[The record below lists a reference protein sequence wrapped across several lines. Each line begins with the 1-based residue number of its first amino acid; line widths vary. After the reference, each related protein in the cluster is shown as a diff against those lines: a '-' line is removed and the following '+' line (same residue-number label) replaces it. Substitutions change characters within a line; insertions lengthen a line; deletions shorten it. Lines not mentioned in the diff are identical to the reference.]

1 MRGEEFFHYPKGDL
15 IPLAEV
21 EYLPLDQHLPEPT
34 AVLAVL
40 AAHWSTDSRP
50 DLTSPDYSS
59 HMRLIS
65 WNLLHGQSLPPSEV
79 NQSKQKAAENLS
91 KIAALVGADIFA
103 VQEVDEN
110 QARSGEISQVKEL
123 AKNLG
128 ANYWAYA
135 RCVIGTPGVTWRKL
149 DLTEEKLITNDSKI
163 SSALESS
170 YGIGLISK
178 VAVKQWH
185 LIQLGRSRVGLPLG
199 VGSEKGMRL
208 IYVKDE
214 PRMAIAAELE
224 NGYTVAVTHLSFVP
238 LVNLYQLWR
247 VKRWLGKLP
256 GKHLL
261 VGDLNL
267 PFDLPVKFSK
277 WKSLS
282 NYKTYPSWDPKISFD
297 YILADFDCDVTAISP
312 TKSEFSDHLP
322 VTIEI
327 N

>member
-1 MRGEEFFHYPKGDL
+1 
-15 IPLAEV
+15 
-21 EYLPLDQHLPEPT
+21 
-34 AVLAVL
+34 
-40 AAHWSTDSRP
+40 
-50 DLTSPDYSS
+50 
-59 HMRLIS
+59 MRLIS
-65 WNLLHGQSLPPSEV
+65 WNLLHGQSLPP
-79 NQSKQKAAENLS
+79 AENEQDRALAAANLRE
-91 KIAALVGADIFA
+91 IANLISADVIT

-110 QARSGEISQVKEL
+110 QSRSGELSQVKEL
-123 AKNLG
+123 ANYHG
-128 ANYWAYA
+128 AKYWGFA
-135 RCVIGTPGVTWRKL
+135 RSVIGTPGVRWRKL
-149 DLTEEKLITNDSKI
+149 ELTEEKLITNESQIK
-163 SSALESS
+163 SGLQSS

-178 VAVKQWH
+178 IPVKQWH
-185 LIQLGRSRVGLPLG
+185 LIQLGRSRLGLPLG

-214 PRMAIAAELE
+214 PRLAIAAELE

-261 VGDLNL
+261 TGDLNL

-277 WKSLS
+277 WRSLS
-282 NYKTYPSWDPKISFD
+282 HHKTYPSWEPKIAFD
-297 YILADFDCDVTAISP
+297 YILADFEISANAIAP
-312 TKSEFSDHLP
+312 TKSKFSDHLP